1 MKTIKELRE
10 FFSRDRYV
18 ILSDI
23 EIVSS
28 TEDCAVCKV
37 DIKDKHLNA
46 GDVAQGGLIFTLADF
61 TFAVHANMTAFTVT
75 QSATINY
82 IRAPKGSTIFATAR
96 KMGETRT
103 SCVYRVEVTDELG
116 TIVAEMQAQGYKHNA

>member
-1 MKTIKELRE
+1 MKTIDELRE

-18 ILSDI
+18 MISDI
-23 EIVSS
+23 EIVKA
-28 TEDCAVCKV
+28 TEEEAICKV

-61 TFAVHANMTAFTVT
+61 TFAVHANITAFTVT

-82 IRAPKGSTIFATAR
+82 IRAPKGSTIYATA
-96 KMGETRT
+96 KKLGETRT
-103 SCVYRVEVTDELG
+103 SCVYRVEVTDDIG

>member
-1 MKTIKELRE
+1 MKTLEELKQ

-28 TEDCAVCKV
+28 CEEKAVCKV
-37 DIKDKHLNA
+37 ELKDKHLNA

-82 IRAPKGSTIFATAR
+82 LRPPKGKTLIAEAYMVGATKST
-96 KMGETRT
+96 
-103 SCVYRVEVTDELG
+103 CVYRIKVTDELG
-116 TIVAEMQAQGYKHNA
+116 TTVAEMQAQGFKKNV

>member
-1 MKTIKELRE
+1 MKTIEELKQ

-23 EIVSS
+23 EIVEA
-28 TEDCAVCKV
+28 TPEQAVCKV
-37 DIKDKHLNA
+37 DLKDKHLNA

-82 IRAPKGSTIFATAR
+82 IRAPKGKTIFATA
-96 KMGETRT
+96 KKLGETRT
-103 SCVYRVEVTDELG
+103 SCVYRIEVVDDIG
-116 TIVAEMQAQGYKHNA
+116 TLVAEVQAQGYKHNA